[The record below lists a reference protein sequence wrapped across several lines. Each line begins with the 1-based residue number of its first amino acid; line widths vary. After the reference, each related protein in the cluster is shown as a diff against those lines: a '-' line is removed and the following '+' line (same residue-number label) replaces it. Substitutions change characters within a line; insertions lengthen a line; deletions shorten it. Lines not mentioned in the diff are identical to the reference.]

1 MPCPCPRQE
10 PAQGVCEDVQSCGI
24 ALGLSVGLGL
34 AVGLGCPFLSPYRF
48 LTGFLRRLGQHREVR
63 LYLGKVLLLQTE
75 AAALS
80 AVVAAFPWHRTSS
93 PGELGSCNSSLRAK
107 PSSSSGKAELCKA
120 SAFTHSPDGASAL
133 ELCSCRHI
141 PAGSKKRP
149 WSCAAEPQ
157 QDFGI
162 SDLSP
167 RLCQRRA
174 VPGGTCSCGGSDR
187 KAIYKEHKKKRKEF
201 HVFHPNIWLLPW
213 RGRFLQRDPVGER
226 LVEELM
232 PDPRILL

>member
-24 ALGLSVGLGL
+24 ALGL

-93 PGELGSCNSSLRAK
+93 PRELGSCDSSLRAK

-120 SAFTHSPDGASAL
+120 SAFVHSLGGASAL
-133 ELCSCRHI
+133 ERCSCRHI

-149 WSCAAEPQ
+149 WSRAAEPQ

-167 RLCQRRA
+167 RLCQHRA
-174 VPGGTCSCGGSDR
+174 VPGGTCSCGGSDS
-187 KAIYKEHKKKRKEF
+187 KAIHKEHKKKEKNFMFSILIFGCRRAGADSCRG
-201 HVFHPNIWLLPW
+201 ILSGRGWW
-213 RGRFLQRDPVGER
+213 RS
-226 LVEELM
+226 
-232 PDPRILL
+232 